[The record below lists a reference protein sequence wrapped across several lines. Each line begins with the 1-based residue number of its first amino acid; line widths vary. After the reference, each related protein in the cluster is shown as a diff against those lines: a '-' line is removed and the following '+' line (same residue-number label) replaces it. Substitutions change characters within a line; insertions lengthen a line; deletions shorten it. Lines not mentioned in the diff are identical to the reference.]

1 MNYYKLLNKRV
12 SILES
17 YILEGKRDFEVL
29 KDFLGDDYYDKYLSI
44 KNKISDNEYKDIYKL
59 IKKDPNDVKD
69 YIDNFQSNRYKR
81 TSYKEIGARKVY
93 EDSDWIVYHITDYN
107 AAKYYGRDTKWCIS
121 GNYKG
126 LPNGKY
132 EFDKYNAHSKI
143 YFYINKHT
151 AREKYAVLKDRNTGN
166 IANIKDSKDYDLGK
180 SLSFTDVDLP
190 YVKEV
195 GLNTKQQEDLFDA
208 IRTSEG
214 YVEDIEE
221 YVNKDTVN
229 AINTNGNTPL
239 MVAVGRSKLSTGI
252 AEFLIKNGADVN
264 AKNNYNS
271 TPLTIACESGN
282 INMVKLLVK
291 YGADVNNPMTEYGS
305 GPLLAADSDEIEEFL
320 IEHGAKMN

>member
-1 MNYYKLLNKRV
+1 M
-12 SILES
+12 
-17 YILEGKRDFEVL
+17 
-29 KDFLGDDYYDKYLSI
+29 
-44 KNKISDNEYKDIYKL
+44 
-59 IKKDPNDVKD
+59 
-69 YIDNFQSNRYKR
+69 
-81 TSYKEIGARKVY
+81 
-93 EDSDWIVYHITDYN
+93 
-107 AAKYYGRDTKWCIS
+107 
-121 GNYKG
+121 
-126 LPNGKY
+126 PNGKY
-132 EFDKYNAHSKI
+132 EFDKYNVHSKI

-151 AREKYAVLKDRNTGN
+151 AREKYAVLKDRNTCN
-166 IANIKDSKDYDLGK
+166 IISIYDSKDYDLGK
-180 SLSFTDVDLP
+180 SLSFKDVDLP

-229 AINTNGNTPL
+229 ATNVNGNTPL
-239 MVAVGRSKLSTGI
+239 MVAVGHNKLSTDI

-282 INMVKLLVK
+282 VKMVKLLVK
-291 YGADVNNPMTEYGS
+291 YGADVNNPMTEHGS
-305 GPLLAADSDEIEEFL
+305 WPLLAADSDEIEEFL

>member
-1 MNYYKLLNKRV
+1 MANYLCMHVMNYYKLLNKRV

-29 KDFLGDDYYDKYLSI
+29 KGFLGDDYYYKYLSI

-69 YIDNFQSNRYKR
+69 YIDNVKSNRYKR
-81 TSYKEIGARKVY
+81 NSYKEIGARKVY
-93 EDSDWIVYHITDYN
+93 EDSDWVVYHITDYN

-121 GNYKG
+121 GNYNG
-126 LPNGKY
+126 MPNGKY

-151 AREKYAVLKDRNTGN
+151 SREKYAVLKDRNTGN
-166 IANIKDSKDYDLGK
+166 IISIYDSKDYDLGK
-180 SLSFTDVDLP
+180 SLSFADVDLP

-208 IRTSEG
+208 IRTSDG
-214 YVEDIEE
+214 YIEDIEE

-229 AINTNGNTPL
+229 ATNTNGKYT
-239 MVAVGRSKLSTGI
+239 I
-252 AEFLIKNGADVN
+252 NGCCWA
-264 AKNNYNS
+264 
-271 TPLTIACESGN
+271 
-282 INMVKLLVK
+282 
-291 YGADVNNPMTEYGS
+291 
-305 GPLLAADSDEIEEFL
+305 
-320 IEHGAKMN
+320 

>member
-1 MNYYKLLNKRV
+1 MDR
-12 SILES
+12 
-17 YILEGKRDFEVL
+17 
-29 KDFLGDDYYDKYLSI
+29 
-44 KNKISDNEYKDIYKL
+44 
-59 IKKDPNDVKD
+59 
-69 YIDNFQSNRYKR
+69 
-81 TSYKEIGARKVY
+81 
-93 EDSDWIVYHITDYN
+93 ITDDN

-132 EFDKYNAHSKI
+132 EFYKYNAHSKI

-166 IANIKDSKDYDLGK
+166 IISIYDSKDYDLCK
-180 SLSFTDVDLP
+180 SLSFTDVDFP

-195 GLNTKQQEDLFDA
+195 GLNTMQQEYLFDA
-208 IRTSEG
+208 IRTSDG

-221 YVNKDTVN
+221 YVNKYTVN
-229 AINTNGNTPL
+229 ATNVNGNTPL
-239 MVAVGRSKLSTGI
+239 MVAIGRSKLSTDI

-282 INMVKLLVK
+282 VKLLVK
-291 YGADVNNPMTEYGS
+291 YGTDVNNPMTEYGS
-305 GPLLAADSDEIEEFL
+305 GPLLAADSYEIEEF
-320 IEHGAKMN
+320 